1 MANLTQLNADL
12 AMYRAARDAILTGAQ
27 SYSVAG
33 RSLTRANLDDIE
45 TQIAR
50 IEARIARCTSTSGG
64 LVKSPLLVG

>member
-50 IEARIARCTSTSGG
+50 IEARIARRTSTSGG
-64 LVKSPLLVG
+64 LVKSPLLGG

>member
-1 MANLTQLNADL
+1 MTNLTQLNADL

-50 IEARIARCTSTSGG
+50 IEARNEARFKPCPI
-64 LVKSPLLVG
+64 KH

>member
-12 AMYRAARDAILTGAQ
+12 AMYRAARNAILTGAQ

-50 IEARIARCTSTSGG
+50 IETRIARCTSTSGG
-64 LVKSPLLVG
+64 LVKSPLLGG